1 MQATVGEGRLIVNKM
16 EPRLKSFF
24 KYRDSL
30 KKSWGRTYVAR
41 LSLIETATFLF
52 RQAVGLLGTHY
63 FDNSCA
69 DNLNLFEIENNP
81 NFQFDLNEVEFFK
94 YLN

>member
-1 MQATVGEGRLIVNKM
+1 MVFYLKIICFIFIFELNLIRFGYKKYCYN
-16 EPRLKSFF
+16 EFYLKGFG
-24 KYRDSL
+24 YD
-30 KKSWGRTYVAR
+30 Y
-41 LSLIETATFLF
+41 
-52 RQAVGLLGTHY
+52 
-63 FDNSCA
+63 SCA